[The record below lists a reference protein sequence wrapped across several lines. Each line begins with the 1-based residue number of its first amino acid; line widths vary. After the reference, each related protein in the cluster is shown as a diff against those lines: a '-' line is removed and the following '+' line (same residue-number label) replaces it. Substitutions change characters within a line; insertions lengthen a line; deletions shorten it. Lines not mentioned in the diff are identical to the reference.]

1 MTKTQRITNRNSSK
15 NQFIKVPK
23 FIFTD
28 PTLRKMKGDTKSLYI
43 LLMDRVSLSIKNN
56 FHNSNGEVYVYFPI
70 NQIMEYF
77 DCKKTK
83 AISMLN
89 ELQEN
94 NLIEK
99 EKSFG
104 KAQKIYVKFITDY
117 QEQEEPIEDT
127 KEEVE
132 SKESTNEDLL
142 NNIKKQINYMDL
154 IKNNEQTEVDG
165 VVELMHELIT
175 TNKSLW
181 IDGAMKSHSQIIRR
195 LNLLNEKHITQ
206 LIYNIHKNQ
215 NKIKNLKKY
224 LISALYNSV
233 LFFSNKEVQNTKP
246 VQHKYAHPYR
256 PYHPYMQREY
266 NHQALEQQIL
276 KRNRLMALQ

>member
-104 KAQKIYVKFITDY
+104 KAQRIYVKSITDY
-117 QEQEEPIEDT
+117 QEHEEPTEDT
-127 KEEVE
+127 KE
-132 SKESTNEDLL
+132 
-142 NNIKKQINYMDL
+142 
-154 IKNNEQTEVDG
+154 
-165 VVELMHELIT
+165 
-175 TNKSLW
+175 
-181 IDGAMKSHSQIIRR
+181 
-195 LNLLNEKHITQ
+195 
-206 LIYNIHKNQ
+206 
-215 NKIKNLKKY
+215 
-224 LISALYNSV
+224 
-233 LFFSNKEVQNTKP
+233 
-246 VQHKYAHPYR
+246 
-256 PYHPYMQREY
+256 
-266 NHQALEQQIL
+266 
-276 KRNRLMALQ
+276 